1 MTTHI
6 KPRSPKREWLL
17 RCVDNDNDL
26 STCSICVNNGTIEI
40 ISADDTI
47 IGLERSQIA
56 DFHEAF
62 QSALA
67 LADADLG
74 ARSSGIPDM

>member
-6 KPRSPKREWLL
+6 KPRVPKREWLL

-26 STCSICVNNGTIEI
+26 SMCSICVNNGTIEI
-40 ISADDTI
+40 ISADNTV
-47 IGLERSQIA
+47 IGLEQSQIA
-56 DFHEAF
+56 DFNEAF
-62 QSALA
+62 KSALV

-74 ARSSGIPDM
+74 ALPSGIPDM